1 VTMPASLDTLLY
13 LLFNLISM
21 IFLAFLLVSS
31 IFLSALSSSSY
42 SILILLCSFYTSV
55 SASLLDFLTWF
66 KVMAPG
72 SSPPVG
78 AGAKTLP
85 PRWL

>member
-1 VTMPASLDTLLY
+1 MTSLETLLY

-31 IFLSALSSSSY
+31 IFFNALSSSNC
-42 SILILLCSFYTSV
+42 SIFILLCSFYTSV
-55 SASLLDFLTWF
+55 SANLLDFLTWLSV
-66 KVMAPG
+66 KAPG
-72 SSPPVG
+72 SSVVE
-78 AGAKTLP
+78 AGGTNTLP